1 MCCSLVFMIPTCAAF
16 HDLCCYAKSSLTV
29 VIPTLEVLGV
39 EVCPLPTALLS
50 TQTDGFERY
59 HFEENTASL
68 EKILKHWEYL
78 ELGFDAIYTGFLGS
92 HEQVELVM
100 HFIERQREKH
110 RSLVVIDPVLG
121 DGGKPYAPIDD
132 KLIHEMRTLVREADL
147 ITPNTTEA
155 ALLLDRPMQKDF
167 SKEEILSW
175 AKELSERTGS
185 SVTITSVPIGNEHA
199 VAYCH
204 KEVCSLVF
212 YENLAASYPGCG
224 DLFASMMTGFLV
236 NKVPFPIAVEKS
248 VEYSSLAIDRT
259 LKAGYERRHGIS
271 PSLIFPSLIEQR
283 SLYGS

>member
-50 TQTDGFERY
+50 TQTDGFKHY

-68 EKILKHWEYL
+68 VEILNHWHSL
-78 ELGFDAIYTGFLGS
+78 GLGFDAIYSGFLGS
-92 HEQVELVM
+92 HEQVDLVRY
-100 HFIERQREKH
+100 FIAMQRKEH
-110 RSLVVIDPVLG
+110 NPLVVIDPVLG

-132 KLIHEMRTLVREADL
+132 KLITEMRSLVREADL

-155 ALLLDRPMQKDF
+155 ALLLDKPMQKNF
-167 SKEEILSW
+167 TSNEIMSW
-175 AKELSERTGS
+175 AQELSQLIDC
-185 SVTITSVPIGNEHA
+185 SVTITSVPLGDEHA
-199 VAYCH
+199 VAFCH
-204 KEVCSLVF
+204 DGDCSLVF
-212 YENLAASYPGCG
+212 YEHLSASYPGCG

-236 NKVPFPIAVEKS
+236 NKVPFRTAVEKS
-248 VEYSSLAIDRT
+248 VLYSSLAIDRT

-271 PSLIFPSLIEQR
+271 PSLIFSSLIEER
-283 SLYGS
+283 IRYGS

>member
-1 MCCSLVFMIPTCAAF
+1 MCCSLVSMIPMCAAF

-59 HFEENTASL
+59 HFEESTDSL
-68 EKILKHWEYL
+68 VQILKHWDFL
-78 ELGFDAIYTGFLGS
+78 ELGFDAIYSGFLGS
-92 HEQVELVM
+92 HEQVDLVR
-100 HFIERQREKH
+100 HFIVQQRARH
-110 RSLVVIDPVLG
+110 NPLVVIDPVLG
-121 DGGKPYAPIDD
+121 DGGKPYAPIDAL
-132 KLIHEMRTLVREADL
+132 LISEMRTLVREADL

-155 ALLLDRPMQKDF
+155 ALLLEKPMQKNF
-167 SKEEILSW
+167 TREEILLW
-175 AKELSERTGS
+175 AKGLSESIGS
-185 SVTITSVPIGNEHA
+185 SVTITSVPIGDEHA

-204 KEVCSLVF
+204 GDECSLVF

-236 NKVPFPIAVEKS
+236 NKVPFQTAVEKS
-248 VEYSSLAIDRT
+248 VEYSSLAIDLT

-271 PSLIFPSLIEQR
+271 PSLLSPFLIGER
-283 SLYGS
+283 SSYGS